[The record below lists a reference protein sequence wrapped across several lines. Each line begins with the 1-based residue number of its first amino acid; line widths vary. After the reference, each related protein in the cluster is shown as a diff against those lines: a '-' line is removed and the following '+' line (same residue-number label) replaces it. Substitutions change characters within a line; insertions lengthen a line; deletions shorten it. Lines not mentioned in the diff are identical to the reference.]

1 MGNRTKALMGATLAV
16 ATLAAAPN
24 AMAADATTTT
34 DNMGV
39 SARDPQQDAVATA
52 QERVDKACLSSNKSA
67 CRHQLI

>member
-39 SARDPQQDAVATA
+39 SARDSQRAG
-52 QERVDKACLSSNKSA
+52 ACGQGRA
-67 CRHQLI
+67 GAP

>member
-39 SARDPQQDAVATA
+39 SARD
-52 QERVDKACLSSNKSA
+52 S
-67 CRHQLI
+67 